1 MTHAPA
7 RRHPCASPCYCF
19 VLLGTAEA
27 SVATLTPPVTLV
39 ITTPSA
45 WLTDTQELIRMSS
58 SKVDLMCAAAVAI
71 DRANTGYDQ
80 WQRWSFFNRA
90 TKRIQPH
97 AEGDCSSVCGAIVV
111 LGGFPVNLNDP
122 FYTGTFRQRLVAA
135 GFTAERY
142 TGRHQVKR
150 L

>member
-1 MTHAPA
+1 
-7 RRHPCASPCYCF
+7 
-19 VLLGTAEA
+19 
-27 SVATLTPPVTLV
+27 
-39 ITTPSA
+39 
-45 WLTDTQELIRMSS
+45 MSS

-80 WQRWSFFNRA
+80 WQRWSFFNRV
-90 TKRIQPH
+90 TKRIKPN
-97 AEGDCSSVCGAIVV
+97 AEGDCSSVCGAIAV
-111 LGGFPVNLNDP
+111 LGGFPVNLSDP

-150 L
+150 GRFLLNTR